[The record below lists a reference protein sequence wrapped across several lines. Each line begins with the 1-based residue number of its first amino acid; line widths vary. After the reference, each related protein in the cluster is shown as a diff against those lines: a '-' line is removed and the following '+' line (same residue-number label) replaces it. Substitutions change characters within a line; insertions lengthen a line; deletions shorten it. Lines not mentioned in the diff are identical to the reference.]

1 MKMDR
6 IRSQSG
12 VTIIEVLIS
21 SVIFMI
27 GFTTLVAL
35 INSTL
40 LKFSTKEVITG
51 AALGQSVILE
61 SLANRDTLPLDTVLV
76 QSGIQY
82 RVERQVSHSANLMS
96 ISVTVSRSKTKRQ
109 IVQLYDA
116 LAIPQE

>member
-1 MKMDR
+1 MKLKR

-40 LKFSTKEVITG
+40 LKFSTKEMITG
-51 AALGQSVILE
+51 AALGQSVMYQSI
-61 SLANRDTLPLDTVLV
+61 ANRDTIALDTVV
-76 QSGIQY
+76 SQSGIQY
-82 RVERQVSHSANLMS
+82 RVERQVSHSGNLLS
-96 ISVTVSRSKTKRQ
+96 ISVAVSRSTSKRQ

-116 LAIPQE
+116 LAVPQE